1 MMSIVY
7 KIKEFLTRKKLLL
20 VVFITGA
27 AVLVIE
33 VSATRILATYFGNTL
48 YSFSSILS
56 IVLGALSLGYYYGG
70 RMADKN
76 PSRRNFYLI
85 ILYSGVSVLLLYV
98 LSLLILP
105 ILGFLLSPMF
115 GPLIASLLLFF
126 IPSLLLGMLS
136 PFAIKLQSEHAPSGT
151 IGTISGEVFFW
162 STLGSIGGSLI
173 SGFFL
178 IPSFGV
184 DVIMVGLAL
193 ALVIVGVLGVGVGG
207 ISKNTAQNIGF
218 LVISALVV
226 SFMWWQGLQKIF
238 LFVGDGIYEKLYVYD
253 GVYEGKPTR
262 FFTQDTTASGA
273 MNLKDGGLAYEYTK
287 YYDAYRVFNPD
298 IKHTLVIGGGIYS
311 IPKQLLADI
320 SDVRVDVAEIEPSL
334 YGLAKKYFGLK
345 DDPRLS
351 NYIVDGRRFLH
362 DSTNVYDF
370 IFTDAYKS
378 LYSMPVHLTTKEFFE
393 TANKKLASGGVFMA
407 NIIGSLSPETPSF
420 TLSEMRTFRSVFPNS
435 YFFATRSP
443 QGTEP
448 QNLIFIGFKSDK
460 TPNFNS
466 QEVLHDKNPLV
477 RSLDEKLIDMNT
489 FDFSQYTMFTD
500 NYAPVEYYGA
510 RFLADV
516 VRSKNK

>member
-1 MMSIVY
+1 MERF
-7 KIKEFLTRKKLLL
+7 KNFTTHKKLLL

-33 VSATRILATYFGNTL
+33 VSATRILASYFGNTL
-48 YSFSSILS
+48 YSFSSIIS
-56 IVLGALSLGYYYGG
+56 TVLGALSLGYYYGG

-98 LSLLILP
+98 FSLFLLP

-115 GPLIASLLLFF
+115 GPLIASLALFF

-162 STLGSIGGSLI
+162 STLGSIGGSLV

-193 ALVIVGVLGVGVGG
+193 TLVVVGLGGVGING
-207 ISKNTAQNIGF
+207 ISKKTAQNIGF
-218 LVISALVV
+218 LVISALIIAFMWRQGIHDKFLVV
-226 SFMWWQGLQKIF
+226 S
-238 LFVGDGIYEKLYVYD
+238 DGIYEKLYVYD
-253 GVYEGKPTR
+253 GTYEGKPTR

-273 MNLKDGGLAYEYTK
+273 MNLLDGGLAYEYTK
-287 YYDAYRVFNPD
+287 YYDTHRVFNSD
-298 IKHTLVIGGGIYS
+298 IKRALVIGGGIYS
-311 IPKQLLADI
+311 VPKQLLVDI
-320 SDVRVDVAEIEPSL
+320 PDIQVDVAEIEPSL
-334 YGLAKKYFGLK
+334 YDLAKKYFGLK

-351 NYIVDGRRFLH
+351 NYVVDGRRFLH
-362 DSTNVYDF
+362 DSTDTYDF

-393 TANKKLASGGVFMA
+393 TANKKLAPGGVFMA
-407 NIIGSLSPETPSF
+407 NIIGSLSSIPPSF

-435 YFFATRSP
+435 YFFATKSP
-443 QGTEP
+443 KSTEP
-448 QNLIFIGFKSDK
+448 QNLIFVGLKSDQL
-460 TPNFNS
+460 PNFNS
-466 QEVLHDKNPLV
+466 PEVLHDNNPLV
-477 RSLDEKLIDMNT
+477 RSLGEKLIDTST

-516 VRSKNK
+516 ARNKEK

>member
-1 MMSIVY
+1 MFS
-7 KIKEFLTRKKLLL
+7 KFKEFLNDKKLLL
-20 VVFITGA
+20 VVFVTGA

-33 VSATRILATYFGNTL
+33 VSATRILASYFGNTL

-98 LSLLILP
+98 LSLFVLP
-105 ILGFLLSPMF
+105 IFGFLLSPVF
-115 GPLIASLLLFF
+115 GPLIASLALFF

-136 PFAIKLQSEHAPSGT
+136 PFAIKLQSEHAPAGT

-193 ALVIVGVLGVGVGG
+193 LLIIMGVLGVGVGG
-207 ISKNTAQNIGF
+207 LSKKSAQNIGF
-218 LVISALVV
+218 LVFAGLVIAFV
-226 SFMWWQGLQKIF
+226 WWQGLHSKF
-238 LFVGDGIYEKLYVYD
+238 LTVSDGIYEKLYIYD
-253 GVYEGKPTR
+253 GTYEGKPTR
-262 FFTQDTTASGA
+262 FFVQDTTASGA
-273 MNLKDGGLAYEYTK
+273 MNLDDGGLAYEYTK
-287 YYDAYRVFNPD
+287 YYDTHRVFNPD
-298 IKHTLVIGGGIYS
+298 VKRALVIGGGIYS
-311 IPKQLLADI
+311 VPKQLLDDI
-320 SDVRVDVAEIEPSL
+320 PDVKVDVAEIEPSL
-334 YGLAKKYFGLK
+334 YGLAKKYFGLN

-362 DSTNVYDF
+362 DSSNTYDF

-393 TANKKLASGGVFMA
+393 TANNKLAPGGVFMA
-407 NIIGSLSPETPSF
+407 NIIGSLSPQTPSF
-420 TLSEMRTFRSVFPNS
+420 TISEMRTFRSVFSNS
-435 YFFATRSP
+435 YFFATKSATS
-443 QGTEP
+443 TEP
-448 QNLIFIGFKSDK
+448 QNLIFVGLKSDK
-460 TPNFNS
+460 IPNLNS
-466 QEVLHDKNPLV
+466 PEVLRDRNPLV
-477 RSLDEKLIDMNT
+477 RSLGEKLIDLSA
-489 FDFSQYTMFTD
+489 FDFSRYTMFTD

-516 VRSKNK
+516 ARNKNK